1 MTLNDKN
8 KDLKDL
14 ELLHKREAMYNLQE
28 MNKTYNILTYS
39 RIILYILVGILV
51 IFLLYNIFLS
61 TNSFV
66 KNLIV

>member
-14 ELLHKREAMYNLQE
+14 ELLNKREAMYNLQE

>member
-14 ELLHKREAMYNLQE
+14 ELLHKRESMYNLQE
-28 MNKTYNILTYS
+28 MTKTYNILTYS

>member
-14 ELLHKREAMYNLQE
+14 ELLHKRESMYNLQE
-28 MNKTYNILTYS
+28 INKTYNILTYS